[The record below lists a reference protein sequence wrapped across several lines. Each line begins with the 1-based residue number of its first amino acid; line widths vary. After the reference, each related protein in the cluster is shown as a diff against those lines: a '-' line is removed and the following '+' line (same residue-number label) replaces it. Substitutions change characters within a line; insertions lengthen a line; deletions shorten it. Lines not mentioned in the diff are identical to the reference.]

1 MPITNRHS
9 KRGLLFSFSA
19 SDRNT
24 YATRKR
30 PPAGAQTFAWLHV
43 HARQL
48 LRGLCHHGRSILI
61 ALPVIF
67 FAWHIAAGSLTIM
80 RGTDYS
86 AKRNATTILPA
97 PSPARATPG
106 KTLIRANNSATGT
119 VKSATVAN
127 FRPPDRSSL
136 PSQSG

>member
-1 MPITNRHS
+1 MPITNLHS

-106 KTLIRANNSATGT
+106 KTLIRANKSATGT

-127 FRPPDRSSL
+127 VRPPDRSSL

>member
-1 MPITNRHS
+1 MPIAKLYS

-19 SDRNT
+19 SERDT
-24 YATRKR
+24 YAARKR
-30 PPAGAQTFAWLHV
+30 PPAGAQSFAWLQV

-48 LRGLCHHGRSILI
+48 LRGLCYHGRSILI

-67 FAWHIAAGSLTIM
+67 FAWHIAAGSLAIM

-97 PSPARATPG
+97 PTRTTPW
-106 KTLIRANNSATGT
+106 KTLIRGNNSATDT
-119 VKSATVAN
+119 VKSATVAS
-127 FRPPDRSSL
+127 FRTADGS
-136 PSQSG
+136 

>member
-1 MPITNRHS
+1 MPIANLHS

-19 SDRNT
+19 AARDT
-24 YATRKR
+24 YAARKR

-97 PSPARATPG
+97 PARTTPG
-106 KTLIRANNSATGT
+106 KTLIRGNNSATGT
-119 VKSATVAN
+119 VKSATVAS
-127 FRPPDRSSL
+127 FRTAYGS
-136 PSQSG
+136 

>member
-1 MPITNRHS
+1 M
-9 KRGLLFSFSA
+9 
-19 SDRNT
+19 
-24 YATRKR
+24 
-30 PPAGAQTFAWLHV
+30 PAGAQSFAWLHA

-67 FAWHIAAGSLTIM
+67 FAWHIAAGSLAIM

-97 PSPARATPG
+97 PAPARTTPG
-106 KTLIRANNSATGT
+106 KTLIRVNNSATGT

-127 FRPPDRSSL
+127 FRTADGSSL
-136 PSQSG
+136 PQQSG

>member
-1 MPITNRHS
+1 MPIANLHS

-19 SDRNT
+19 AARDTS
-24 YATRKR
+24 AARKR

-97 PSPARATPG
+97 PARTTPG
-106 KTLIRANNSATGT
+106 KTLIRGNNSATGT

-127 FRPPDRSSL
+127 FRTAYGS
-136 PSQSG
+136 

>member
-1 MPITNRHS
+1 MPIAKLYS

-19 SDRNT
+19 SERDT
-24 YATRKR
+24 YAARKR
-30 PPAGAQTFAWLHV
+30 PPAGAQSFAWLQV

-48 LRGLCHHGRSILI
+48 LRGLCYHGRSILI

-97 PSPARATPG
+97 PTRTTPG
-106 KTLIRANNSATGT
+106 KTLIRGNNSATDT
-119 VKSATVAN
+119 VKSATVAS
-127 FRPPDRSSL
+127 FRTADGS
-136 PSQSG
+136 